1 MYRPEA
7 GGYSTLIFSFVYL
20 ILGTGSIGNSA
31 TSEHAEDDLPT
42 GTHGDVAQTGEIV
55 GTLEQTQDPGYP
67 GQTDRTRITMDGST
81 GSPPTPGR
89 VASGGGGG
97 YVSRYRRHAEPLAT
111 LIEEEGTQI
120 GSVVN
125 KARKGEIFQY

>member
-1 MYRPEA
+1 MH
-7 GGYSTLIFSFVYL
+7 LCFFFVYL
-20 ILGTGSIGNSA
+20 QSGTGSIGNSA
-31 TSEHAEDDLPT
+31 TSEHADDDLPT

-67 GQTDRTRITMDGST
+67 GYPGQTDRNRITMDGSS

-89 VASGGGGG
+89 VPSGGGGG
-97 YVSRYRRHAEPLAT
+97 YVSRYRRHTEPLAT